1 MAKNYEDRKSKKKNS
16 SKTKN
21 ELVAENRRLQSLKRE
36 MSNEQRDLR
45 RAVREL
51 SKRIEEKTQF
61 RDYLLHLRAQ
71 RNEAM
76 ASTLA
81 NPA

>member
-51 SKRIEEKTQF
+51 SKRIEEKTQL
-61 RDYLLHLRAQ
+61 RDHLLHLRAQ

>member
-1 MAKNYEDRKSKKKNS
+1 MAKHYEDRKPNKEKNS
-16 SKTKN
+16 KAKN
-21 ELVAENRRLQSLKRE
+21 ELVEENRRLQSLKRA
-36 MSNEQRDLR
+36 MSNEQRNLR
-45 RAVREL
+45 REVREL
-51 SKRIEEKTQF
+51 SKRIAEKTRY
-61 RDYLLHLRAQ
+61 RDHLLHLRAQ